1 MGGRSEGGGTG
12 APARDGREA
21 PAPGRSRLG
30 AVWGVTPAEQRQAFP
45 CDRHLRDADEALY
58 RGVDVAAPAPLVFRW
73 VCQLKAAP
81 YSYDWIDNFGR
92 RSPRQLI
99 PGLERLRVGERVMTG
114 FELVDFAPDQHLT
127 AVVRSALFGAIA
139 GSYVVRTVDA
149 THSRLL
155 VKLLV
160 RYARSPLGRVAR
172 AILPLGDLVMIR
184 KQLLNLRHL
193 AERDAAALRTAPPT
207 V

>member
-1 MGGRSEGGGTG
+1 VGSRSEGSWTS
-12 APARDGREA
+12 APVRDDSEG

-58 RGVDVAAPAPLVFRW
+58 RAVDVAAPAPLVFRW

-92 RSPRQLI
+92 QSPRQLI
-99 PGLERLRVGERVMTG
+99 PGLERLRVGDRVMTG
-114 FELVDFAPDQHLT
+114 FELVEFAPDRHLT

-139 GSYVVRTVDA
+139 ASYVVRTVDP

-160 RYARSPLGRVAR
+160 RYARSPLGSVAR

-184 KQLLNLRHL
+184 KQLLNLQHL
-193 AERDAAALRTAPPT
+193 AARDAAALRTAPSA